1 MGVVAMA
8 TAGRTAERQKNSGLQ
23 SLIDQLNAT
32 MAAGSEGQRQ
42 RILTRVADLF
52 AVGAQGYSDKQV
64 ALFDDVLQELVAEIE
79 TRARAQLA
87 ERLAHIANAPPKVIR
102 QLAFDDEIAVAEP
115 VLKHSEQLTDADLV
129 ENASTKS
136 QDHLFAIAQ
145 RLKLSES
152 VTDVLIDRGDR
163 RVVHRMV
170 KNKGA
175 AISLAGYGKLTA
187 RATADQALTQA
198 LGRRSDVPRQFYLKL
213 VEMASAEV
221 RAKLDSADQC
231 AAAAIRDSIDDVA
244 TSMQQESRDVSP
256 GFASA
261 LRDANRRFMAT
272 QVTEANIH
280 APARAQEFERTAIA
294 LAKLGRLP
302 IDLVE
307 RALLDKG
314 EERILI
320 IAKAAGCS
328 WTTTRELLLM
338 RVAGRDMKPRDL
350 ERAYHRYEKL
360 TKDAA
365 RKIVAEYGQRA
376 KRRASGVTVEA
387 EAVEP

>member
-1 MGVVAMA
+1 MA
-8 TAGRTAERQKNSGLQ
+8 SAGRSAERQKSSGTQ
-23 SLIDQLNAT
+23 SLIDQLNAA
-32 MAAGSEGQRQ
+32 MATGGEDQRQ
-42 RILTRVADLF
+42 RILGRITDLF
-52 AVGAQGYSDKQV
+52 AVGANSYSDEQV

-79 TRARAQLA
+79 IKARTRLA

-102 QLAFDDEIAVAEP
+102 QLAFDDEISVAEP
-115 VLKHSEQLTDADLV
+115 VLIHSTQLTDADLV
-129 ENASTKS
+129 ESASTKS
-136 QDHLFAIAQ
+136 QDHLFAISQ

-163 RVVHRMV
+163 RVVHRVV

-187 RATADQALTQA
+187 RASGDQMLTQA

-213 VEMASAEV
+213 LETASSEV
-221 RAKLDSADQC
+221 RGKLESADRR
-231 AAAAIRDSIDDVA
+231 AAAAIRDSVDDVA
-244 TSMQQESRDVSP
+244 TAMQQESRDVSA

-302 IDLVE
+302 LDLVE
-307 RALLDKG
+307 RALLDNG

-320 IAKAAGCS
+320 VAKAAGCS

-338 RVAGRDMKPRDL
+338 HVAGRDLKPRDL
-350 ERAYHRYEKL
+350 ENAYHRYEKL
-360 TKDAA
+360 TKEAA
-365 RKIVAEYGQRA
+365 RKIVGDYGLRI
-376 KRRASGVTVEA
+376 KRRTSDI
-387 EAVEP
+387 AVEPEAVKA